1 MKRVRPSYGGHEL
14 PRASDAFK
22 EEQVESS
29 QVDRGLQ
36 SLFSFIHITQIPKG
50 LFSSDV

>member
-1 MKRVRPSYGGHEL
+1 VKRVRHMVDISF
-14 PRASDAFK
+14 RANDAFK
-22 EEQVESS
+22 AEQVESS
-29 QVDRGLQ
+29 QVDQGLQ